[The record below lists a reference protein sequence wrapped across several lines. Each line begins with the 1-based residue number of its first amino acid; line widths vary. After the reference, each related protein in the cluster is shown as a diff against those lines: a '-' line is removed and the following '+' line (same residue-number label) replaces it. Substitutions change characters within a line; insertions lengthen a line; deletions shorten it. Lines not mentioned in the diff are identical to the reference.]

1 VCKPQFPRK
10 DATMRH
16 HSTHLQL
23 SVPALLLQTKHESY
37 ARNYVGACA
46 KYSWL
51 SKRVSPKNGNYRW
64 IT

>member
-1 VCKPQFPRK
+1 VCKPQFSRK

-37 ARNYVGACA
+37 ARNYVPCF
-46 KYSWL
+46 
-51 SKRVSPKNGNYRW
+51 
-64 IT
+64 ITIYYFFFFFNITDFI